1 MIAHNIYSTLHKIQ
15 PTRDRESEL
24 STLYVEVAL
33 EGESVPIQLNLV
45 LETNSSPVH
54 INIES
59 HSSTRQSPLLEYL
72 FGSKSYEWLQ
82 NILSLVSQL
91 REHTPHERLNAELI
105 GKIKL
110 LTILSNLLL
119 SNLLQADRESTR
131 TFLSHFYSEA
141 NSR

>member
-91 REHTPHERLNAELI
+91 R
-105 GKIKL
+105 
-110 LTILSNLLL
+110 
-119 SNLLQADRESTR
+119 
-131 TFLSHFYSEA
+131 
-141 NSR
+141 